1 MIKLRLLWVVIDFT
15 SDLVLDLSCGWCH
28 EDQHVRKKLRRKLY
42 WLLMYFRIM
51 ISIYHFHQTTTSLF
65 FLWAKTHVLVI
76 ESNVKINISPAAWTQ
91 FVLDIVF
98 DCSRW
103 YTSNNYRDY
112 HMIWSYFIW
121 YADRKFFIFRYEKLQ
136 QEFYEISKYL

>member
-65 FLWAKTHVLVI
+65 FLWAKTQFLVI
-76 ESNVKINISPAAWTQ
+76 ESNVKINTSPAAWTQ
-91 FVLDIVF
+91 YVVDIDF
-98 DCSRW
+98 DCSRCI
-103 YTSNNYRDY
+103 SLLDMRNYNQSFMKSLSTY
-112 HMIWSYFIW
+112 KKINW
-121 YADRKFFIFRYEKLQ
+121 
-136 QEFYEISKYL
+136 EFHL